1 MSVHLLGIRHH
12 GPGSSRHVL
21 NALAEIRP
29 DIILIEGPP
38 DGEAMLSWSTHSD
51 MQPPVALLA
60 YVPDNPQQAVFYP
73 FTVHSPEWN
82 AILYGLQNH
91 IPVRFID
98 MPLAHGFAL
107 EGTETQ
113 ATSATT
119 EFAEQIR
126 KNPISYLAEIDGFDD
141 PEEWWEH
148 HFEIAQQPYEVFEA
162 ISESMAALRQ
172 SLPQTDDRRGVDRR
186 GVDRR
191 GIDRRGVDRRGIDRR
206 EEIREAF
213 MRKSIRIA
221 QKERFERIAVVC
233 GAWHVPALMQFPKQ
247 KEDDALLK
255 NLPKTKVECT
265 WIPWT
270 NDRMAFESGY
280 GAGVESPG
288 WYMHHWQHPD
298 DHGTLWLSHTAR
310 VFRENQ
316 VDISS
321 AHIIEAVRLA
331 GALAGLRGL
340 SRPGLKELNE
350 ATVAVMCMGEPILMK
365 VIYRE
370 LIVGKAFGR
379 IPEGTPQVPLQR
391 DLDLLAKRFRIKI
404 IPEQKTLKLDLREDH
419 DLQKS
424 ILLHRLQLLDI
435 EWGTLET
442 VSGKGTFKE
451 EWTLRWY
458 PELTIKLLEKAP
470 WGNTVNEA
478 AGKYL
483 ESTARKCTR
492 LDEITPLAASA
503 IPADLPTALAA
514 VMQKMDELAAST
526 SDISMLMDAFTPLA
540 QVSRYGNVRRTD
552 RESIDLIMTTMFYR
566 IIAGLPAGCTGID
579 DEQAA
584 LITDK
589 IRDVNQAILM
599 LEREDLEEAWT
610 AALKTTFLADRSAP
624 LVQGYCCKA
633 LYDSRLLDRDSTF
646 NAFSKALSVNN
657 EPSASANWLE
667 GFLKDAA
674 TVLILDDVIW
684 AVVNEWLQSLDDA
697 MFLQVV
703 PLLRRTFTNF
713 SNIEK
718 RKIAGRAKQG
728 QSGTSIPQT
737 TDIDHQ
743 RAAQVLPM
751 LELLMGF

>member
-1 MSVHLLGIRHH
+1 MSVHLLGVRHH

-21 NALAEIRP
+21 NALAEIQP
-29 DIILIEGPP
+29 DIVLIEGPP
-38 DGEAMLSWSTHSD
+38 EGEAMLSWATHAD

-82 AILYGLQNH
+82 SILYALRNQ

-98 MPLAHGFAL
+98 MPLAHGFAMEWQETSL
-107 EGTETQ
+107 NSKKSELTEHV
-113 ATSATT
+113 
-119 EFAEQIR
+119 R
-126 KNPISYLAEIDGFDD
+126 KNPISYLAEIAGFDD

-148 HFEIAQQPYEVFEA
+148 RFEIVQQPYEVFEA
-162 ISESMAALRQ
+162 IAESMTALRQ
-172 SLPQTDDRRGVDRR
+172 TLPAD
-186 GVDRR
+186 
-191 GIDRRGVDRRGIDRR
+191 DRR

-221 QKERFERIAVVC
+221 QKEGFERIAVIC
-233 GAWHVPALMQFPKQ
+233 GAWHVPALAHLPKQ
-247 KEDDALLK
+247 REDDALLK
-255 NLPKTKVECT
+255 NLPKTKVEST

-288 WYMHHWQHPD
+288 WYMHHWKHPD
-298 DHGTLWLSHTAR
+298 DHGTLWLSHTAH
-310 VFRENQ
+310 VFRENH

-331 GALAGLRGL
+331 GALAGLRNL

-350 ATVAVMCMGEPILMK
+350 ATVAVMCMGEPVLMK

-370 LIVGKAFGR
+370 LIVGKAFGQ

-391 DLDLLAKRFRIKI
+391 DLEMLAKRFRIKVV
-404 IPEQKTLKLDLREDH
+404 PEQKTLKLDLREEN

-435 EWGTLET
+435 NWGTMET

-470 WGNTVNEA
+470 WGNTIEEA
-478 AGKYL
+478 ATKYL
-483 ESTARKCTR
+483 KSTAGKCAR
-492 LDEITPLAASA
+492 LDEITPLVQNA
-503 IPADLPTALAA
+503 IPADLPVALGA
-514 VMQKMDELAAST
+514 VMQKMDELAATT
-526 SDISMLMDAFTPLA
+526 SDISMLMDAFAPLA
-540 QVSRYGNVRRTD
+540 QVSRYGNVRKTD
-552 RESIDLIMTTMFYR
+552 RESIDLIVTTIFYR

-584 LITDK
+584 VMTDK
-589 IRDVNQAILM
+589 IKDVNQAILM
-599 LEREDLEEAWT
+599 LEKQDLTEGWT
-610 AALKTTFLADRSAP
+610 TTLETIFHSDRSAP
-624 LVQGYCCKA
+624 FIQGYCCKA
-633 LYDSRLLDRDSTF
+633 LYDNRLLDMDSTF
-646 NAFSKALSVNN
+646 NAFSKALSLNN

-667 GFLKDAA
+667 GFLNDAA

-684 AVVNEWLQSLDDA
+684 GVVNDWLLSLNDET
-697 MFLQVV
+697 FLQVV
-703 PLLRRTFTNF
+703 PLLRRTFANF
-713 SNIEK
+713 SNVEK

-728 QSGTSIPQT
+728 QSGKLIPQII
-737 TDIDHQ
+737 DIDPQ
-743 RAAQVLPM
+743 RAAQVFPI
-751 LELLMGF
+751 LELLMAIK

>member
-21 NALAEIRP
+21 NALAEIQP

-38 DGEAMLSWSTHSD
+38 EGEAMLSWAAHKD

-73 FTVHSPEWN
+73 FTIHSPEWN
-82 AILYGLQNH
+82 AILYGLNNH
-91 IPVRFID
+91 IPLRFID
-98 MPLAHGFAL
+98 MPLAHGFA
-107 EGTETQ
+107 TEWKETPLHNE
-113 ATSATT
+113 TSELA
-119 EFAEQIR
+119 AHVR
-126 KNPISYLAEIDGFDD
+126 KNPIAYLAEIAGFDD

-148 HFEIAQQPYEVFEA
+148 RFEIAQQPYEVFEA
-162 ISESMAALRQ
+162 IAESMAALRQ
-172 SLPQTDDRRGVDRR
+172 TLPQRA
-186 GVDRR
+186 
-191 GIDRRGVDRRGIDRR
+191 DRR
-206 EEIREAF
+206 EDIREAF

-221 QKERFERIAVVC
+221 QKEGFERIAVIC
-233 GAWHVPALMQFPKQ
+233 GAWHVPALTQLPKQ

-255 NLPKTKVECT
+255 NLPKTKVEST

-331 GALAGLRGL
+331 GALAGLRGFP
-340 SRPGLKELNE
+340 RPGLKELNE
-350 ATVAVMCMGEPILMK
+350 ATVAVMCMGEPVLMK

-370 LIVGKAFGR
+370 LIVGKAFGQ

-391 DLDLLAKRFRIKI
+391 NLELLAKRFRIKVV
-404 IPEQKTLKLDLREDH
+404 PEHKTLKLDLREEN

-435 EWGTLET
+435 NWGTMES

-458 PELTIKLLEKAP
+458 PELTIRLLEKAP
-470 WGNTVNEA
+470 WGNTVEEA
-478 AGKYL
+478 ATKYL
-483 ESTARKCTR
+483 KNTASKCTR
-492 LDEITPLAASA
+492 LDEITPLVQSA
-503 IPADLPTALAA
+503 IPADLPTALNA

-526 SDISMLMDAFTPLA
+526 SDISMLMDAFPPLA
-540 QVSRYGNVRRTD
+540 QVSRYGNVRKTD
-552 RESIDLIMTTMFYR
+552 RESIDLIMTTIFYR
-566 IIAGLPAGCTGID
+566 AIAGLPAGCTGID

-584 LITDK
+584 VMTDK
-589 IRDVNQAILM
+589 IKEVNQAIRM
-599 LEREDLEEAWT
+599 LEKPELTEDWT
-610 AALKTTFLADRSAP
+610 AALETIFHADRTAP
-624 LVQGYCCKA
+624 FIQGYCCKA
-633 LYDSRLLDRDSTF
+633 LYDSRQLGMDSTF
-646 NAFSKALSVNN
+646 NAFSKALSPSN

-667 GFLKDAA
+667 GFLTDAA

-684 AVVNEWLQSLDDA
+684 AVVNDWLQSLDDET
-697 MFLQVV
+697 FLQVV
-703 PLLRRTFTNF
+703 PLLRRTFANF
-713 SNIEK
+713 SNVEK

-728 QSGTSIPQT
+728 KAGALIPQT
-737 TDIDHQ
+737 IDIDPQ
-743 RAAQVLPM
+743 RAEKVLPV
-751 LELLMGF
+751 LEMLMGF

>member
-21 NALAEIRP
+21 NALSEIQP
-29 DIILIEGPP
+29 DVVLIEGPP
-38 DGEAMLSWSTHSD
+38 EGEAMLSWATHAD
-51 MQPPVALLA
+51 MQPPVALLG

-82 AILYGLQNH
+82 AILYALRNQV
-91 IPVRFID
+91 PVRFID
-98 MPLAHGFAL
+98 MPLAHGFAI
-107 EGTETQ
+107 EWQETASNIDTSEFTEQ
-113 ATSATT
+113 V
-119 EFAEQIR
+119 R
-126 KNPISYLAEIDGFDD
+126 KNPISYLAEIAGFDD

-148 HFEIAQQPYEVFEA
+148 RFEIVQQPYEVFEA
-162 ISESMAALRQ
+162 IAESMTALRQ
-172 SLPQTDDRRGVDRR
+172 ALPERNDRRGGDRR
-186 GVDRR
+186 GSDRR
-191 GIDRRGVDRRGIDRR
+191 GSHRR

-221 QKERFERIAVVC
+221 QKEGFERIAVVC
-233 GAWHVPALMQFPKQ
+233 GAWHVPALMHLPKQ
-247 KEDDALLK
+247 KEDDLLLK

-298 DHGTLWLSHTAR
+298 DHGTLWLSHTAH
-310 VFRENQ
+310 VFRANH

-350 ATVAVMCMGEPILMK
+350 ATVAVMCMGEPLLMK

-370 LIVGKAFGR
+370 LIVGKTFGQ

-391 DLDLLAKRFRIKI
+391 NLEALAKRFRINI
-404 IPEQKTLKLDLREDH
+404 VPEQKTLKLDLREEN

-435 EWGTLET
+435 NWGTMEA

-458 PELTIKLLEKAP
+458 PELTINLLEKAP
-470 WGNTVNEA
+470 WGNTVDEA
-478 AGKYL
+478 AANYL
-483 ESTARKCTR
+483 ENKAKKCAR
-492 LDEITPLAASA
+492 LDEITPLVQTA
-503 IPADLPTALAA
+503 IPADLPTALGA
-514 VMQKMDELAAST
+514 VMRKMDELAATT

-552 RESIDLIMTTMFYR
+552 RESIDLIMTTIFYR

-584 LITDK
+584 VMTEK
-589 IRDVNQAILM
+589 IREVNQAIQM
-599 LEREDLEEAWT
+599 LEKQELTEAWT
-610 AALKTTFLADRSAP
+610 ATLGTIFHSDRTAP
-624 LVQGYCCKA
+624 FIQGYSCKA
-633 LYDSRLLDRDSTF
+633 LYDSRLLEMDSTF
-646 NAFSKALSVNN
+646 NAFAKALSPNN

-667 GFLKDAA
+667 GFLNDAA

-684 AVVNEWLQSLDDA
+684 DVVNDWLQSLDDA
-697 MFLQVV
+697 TFLQVV
-703 PLLRRTFTNF
+703 PLLRRTFANF
-713 SNIEK
+713 SNVEK
-718 RKIAGRAKQG
+718 RKIAGRARQG
-728 QSGTSIPQT
+728 KSGTSSPQT
-737 TDIDHQ
+737 IDIDPQ
-743 RAAQVLPM
+743 RAAQVLPI
-751 LELLMGF
+751 LELLMGIK

>member
-21 NALAEIRP
+21 NALAEIQP
-29 DIILIEGPP
+29 DVILIEGPP
-38 DGEAMLSWSTHSD
+38 EGETMLSWTTHAD

-73 FTVHSPEWN
+73 FTIHSPEWN
-82 AILYGLQNH
+82 AIRYGLENR

-98 MPLAHGFAL
+98 MPLAHGFAM
-107 EGTETQ
+107 EGKETRQ
-113 ATSATT
+113 PGEASA
-119 EFAEQIR
+119 FAEQVR
-126 KNPISYLAEIDGFDD
+126 KNPISYLAEIAGFDD

-148 HFEIAQQPYEVFEA
+148 RFEIAQQPYEVFEA
-162 ISESMAALRQ
+162 IAESMSALRQ
-172 SLPQTDDRRGVDRR
+172 ALPQRSDH
-186 GVDRR
+186 
-191 GIDRRGVDRRGIDRR
+191 R
-206 EEIREAF
+206 EDIREAF
-213 MRKSIRIA
+213 MRKSIRVA

-233 GAWHVPALMQFPKQ
+233 GAWHVPALMHLPNA

-255 NLPKTKVECT
+255 NLPKTKVEST

-298 DHGTLWLSHTAR
+298 DHGTLWLSHTAH
-310 VFRENQ
+310 VFRENR

-331 GALAGLRGL
+331 GALAGLREL
-340 SRPGLKELNE
+340 PRPGLKELNE
-350 ATVAVMCMGEPILMK
+350 ATIAVMCMGEPVLMK

-370 LIVGKAFGR
+370 LIVGKAFGQ

-391 DLDLLAKRFRIKI
+391 DLDMLARRFRMKI
-404 IPEQKTLKLDLREDH
+404 IPEEKALKLDLREEN

-424 ILLHRLQLLDI
+424 ILLHRLQLLGID
-435 EWGTLET
+435 WGTMET

-470 WGNTVNEA
+470 WGNTIGEA
-478 AGKYL
+478 ATKYL
-483 ESTARKCTR
+483 ENSAKKCTR
-492 LDEITPLAASA
+492 LDEITPLVQNA
-503 IPADLPTALAA
+503 IPADLPIALGV
-514 VMQKMDELAAST
+514 VMRKMDELAAST
-526 SDISMLMDAFTPLA
+526 SDIAMLMDAFTPLA
-540 QVSRYGNVRRTD
+540 QVSRYGNVRKTD
-552 RESIDLIMTTMFYR
+552 RESIDLIMTTIFYR
-566 IIAGLPAGCTGID
+566 IVAGLPAGCTGID
-579 DEQAA
+579 DEQAVA
-584 LITDK
+584 TTDK
-589 IRDVNQAILM
+589 IREVNQAIRM
-599 LEREDLEEAWT
+599 LERKELTESWT
-610 AALKTTFLADRSAP
+610 AALETIFHSDRTAP
-624 LVQGYCCKA
+624 LIQGYCCKA
-633 LYDSRLLDRDSTF
+633 LYDSRLLDMDGTF
-646 NAFSKALSVNN
+646 SAFSKALSFNN
-657 EPSASANWLE
+657 EPSASAHWLE

-684 AVVNEWLQSLDDA
+684 AVVNNWLQSLDDE

-703 PLLRRTFTNF
+703 PLLRRTFSNF
-713 SNIEK
+713 SNVEK

-728 QSGTSIPQT
+728 KSDALIPQT
-737 TDIDHQ
+737 IDIDHQ
-743 RAAQVLPM
+743 RASQVLPV